1 MSPYMHSVLI
11 ALIPHLKAHRS
22 NIEVNVHVLN
32 AISELSLI
40 GGLEIVSAVDKLFPP
55 IIAFLQDSTSLN
67 RREVRELLLNKL
79 HFVEILG
86 STSGNGTTLPMRR
99 LRCGTVQRCENFFI
113 NF

>member
-1 MSPYMHSVLI
+1 MFFQSPKFMSPYMHSILI

-40 GGLEIVSAVDKLFPP
+40 GGLEIVSSVDKLFPP

-67 RREVRELLLNKL
+67 RREVNY
-79 HFVEILG
+79 
-86 STSGNGTTLPMRR
+86 
-99 LRCGTVQRCENFFI
+99 
-113 NF
+113 